1 MGHDVHFLS
10 RLERVEGRALDL
22 ALGLYRDTPLLRW
35 TLGRLLLPPDEDVI
49 ALPLSDAFEPAHA
62 LVSRTGKFIT
72 CLGPGMQVGHAARI
86 SWSALTAA
94 TAELKDWRGLEA
106 RSGRTARVLDRIMSA
121 GPWLAR
127 EDFEDLL
134 IISAVSPVHFAECV
148 SDLSQSARRGH
159 QGFSPRRFQTRL
171 PQSRE
176 FLSLTWKFSWA
187 AAHASLVT
195 VEATRRLEEIRPGDL
210 EPEGLASQA
219 ALPTYQAYDG
229 MLTRSGWAL
238 GRLGPLVLDVM
249 EAEVLKAA
257 EAEEAGRDPTDFFFA
272 MMGVHGLLATAV
284 RSPDLHARV
293 EDIFHRVVPAD
304 IRARTAHM
312 SPDEAALGALRPD
325 HSNRMVGLAATA
337 LAHLHEAEEGHPF
350 SHQKLRDLAA
360 DFYTGRLADPGRL
373 QRHTP
378 PRQPTPAPLPASLTD
393 LIRPPPA
400 SLHGSLY
407 AEPMLIVERMHLIPA
422 LARQSAADH
431 FFPSEAL
438 EALGR
443 HFVLTPSLD
452 TVLTHL
458 GAEHRVAHAT
468 VQRSEPKAGR
478 NDPCPCGSKQKYK
491 RCCGK

>member
-35 TLGRLLLPPDEDVI
+35 TLGRLLLPPDEDVV
-49 ALPLSDAFEPAHA
+49 ALPLSDAPEPAHA
-62 LVSRTGKFIT
+62 LVSRKGKFIT
-72 CLGPGMQVGHAARI
+72 CLGPGMHVGHAARVT
-86 SWSALTAA
+86 WPALTAA

-106 RSGRTARVLDRIMSA
+106 RSGRTARVMDRIISA

-134 IISAVSPVHFAECV
+134 IISAVSPVHFAEYV
-148 SDLSQSARRGH
+148 SDLSEAARRGH
-159 QGFSPRRFQTRL
+159 RTYSPRHFQPRL

-195 VEATRRLEEIRPGDL
+195 VEATRRLEEIRPGDI

-219 ALPTYQAYDG
+219 ALPTYLAYDG

-238 GRLGPLVLDVM
+238 GRLGPLVLDVL
-249 EAEVLKAA
+249 EAEVIESAD
-257 EAEEAGRDPTDFFFA
+257 AEEAGREPRDFFFA
-272 MMGVHGLLATAV
+272 MMAVHGLLATAV
-284 RSPDLHARV
+284 RTPDLRPRI

-304 IRARTAHM
+304 IRSRTTPLP
-312 SPDEAALGALRPD
+312 PDEAALGALRPD
-325 HSNRMVGLAATA
+325 HRNRTVGLAATA
-337 LAHLHEAEEGHPF
+337 LAHLREADDDHPF
-350 SHQKLRDLAA
+350 SHRKLRELAN

-378 PRQPTPAPLPASLTD
+378 PRQAAPVPLPASVAD

-407 AEPMLIVERMHLIPA
+407 AEPMLIVERMHLVPA

-443 HFVLTPSLD
+443 HFVLTTSLE
-452 TVLTHL
+452 TILTHFD
-458 GAEHRVAHAT
+458 AEHRVAHAP
-468 VQRSEPKAGR
+468 VVRSEPKAGR
-478 NDPCPCGSKQKYK
+478 NDPCPCGSGQKYK